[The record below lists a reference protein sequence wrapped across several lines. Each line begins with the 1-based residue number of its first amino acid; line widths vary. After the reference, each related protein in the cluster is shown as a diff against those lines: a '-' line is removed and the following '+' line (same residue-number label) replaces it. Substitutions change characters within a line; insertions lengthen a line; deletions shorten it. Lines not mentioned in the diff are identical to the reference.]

1 MNEIIKN
8 ILLDEFKYMNK
19 KKECIGLICI
29 STFSFFLLSSNY
41 SELNKILRFV
51 LIITPFMAIY
61 STIITIISKSK
72 DVYNNLW
79 MSIPINSYLYSFSI
93 SIIVYYRHYI
103 SKMIPLFFLIIIRN
117 LLNMKIGIY
126 EGILFLLILS
136 ITNYLPIILSLFI
149 YDILRKKMKLIYKKR
164 GKSKNSIS
172 YNNISIILL

>member
-1 MNEIIKN
+1 
-8 ILLDEFKYMNK
+8 
-19 KKECIGLICI
+19 
-29 STFSFFLLSSNY
+29 
-41 SELNKILRFV
+41 
-51 LIITPFMAIY
+51 MAIY

-79 MSIPINSYLYSFSI
+79 MSILINSYLYSFSI